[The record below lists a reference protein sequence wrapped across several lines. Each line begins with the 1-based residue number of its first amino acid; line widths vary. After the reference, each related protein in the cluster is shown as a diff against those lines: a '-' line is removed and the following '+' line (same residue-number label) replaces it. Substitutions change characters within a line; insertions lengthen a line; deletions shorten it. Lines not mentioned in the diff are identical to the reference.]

1 MNNGD
6 IVTVV
11 TMSGEYIGKLKE
23 TTDDFVSLEDPR
35 MLVMNEQG
43 MGFAHG
49 LCVTGEK
56 DPKEATFK
64 NYVICAKTNQQVSDA
79 WRTAVTGIVI

>member
-1 MNNGD
+1 MNVGD

-23 TTDDFVSLEDPR
+23 VTDDFVSLEDPR
-35 MLVMNEQG
+35 MLVQTQEG

-49 LCVTGEK
+49 LCITGEK
-56 DPKEATFK
+56 DPKSAVFK
-64 NYVICAKTNQQVSDA
+64 NYVLCTPTNQQVQDA
-79 WRTAVTGIVI
+79 WRTAVTGIVL